1 VLSIVA
7 SRQGSV
13 QFVDWVRVV
22 VRRRKKRKRV
32 RRLIDCI
39 LVGDAKTYVF
49 VERFLS
55 RSSLNLESLI
65 VIRVVLDVEIGS

>member
-1 VLSIVA
+1 MLSIVA

-39 LVGDAKTYVF
+39 LVGDAEMFVF